1 MIRKYLQYVM
11 VFLFAGGLLAQTSTS
26 STTPT
31 IPAVSSSATFL
42 AAGLT
47 VPSVG
52 SPKDY
57 SGWLAVVTP
66 LIKTEKIYS
75 ISETDYTNVSG
86 KITSSVRSGI
96 ATYLR
101 SFGKVDL
108 YALGDAGVATNGS
121 VSGSAYSGGGIALFP
136 TKWKSIYGVF
146 GVRFLKTT
154 TDQETLVEIGIGKK
168 TQ

>member
-1 MIRKYLQYVM
+1 MKKLLTTLLLTGGI
-11 VFLFAGGLLAQTSTS
+11 LFGQ
-26 STTPT
+26 STTTAPT
-31 IPAVSSSATFL
+31 VPTVSSAATFL
-42 AAGLT
+42 AGGVT
-47 VPSVG
+47 IPSAG

-57 SGWLAVVTP
+57 TGWIAVVTP
-66 LIKTEKIYS
+66 LIKTQKIYS
-75 ISETDYTNVSG
+75 ISETDYTDVSG

-108 YALGDAGVATNGS
+108 YGLGDAGIATNGS
-121 VSGSAYSGGGIALFP
+121 TSGAAYSGGGIALFP
-136 TKWKSIYGVF
+136 TKWKTIYGVV

-154 TDQETLVEIGIGKK
+154 TDQETLFEIGIGKK